1 MLPTLRFLLAAIAM
15 ACVIT
20 FALLSQIASYLPN
33 AGHARARAAALPP
46 PADTHQKIL
55 LISQAAARRHVE
67 LERLMRLTDTAP
79 VATATAVEI
88 VAPAASNVAKIA
100 DEPRIV
106 VAALTPAQ
114 LTVDATLEANFSL
127 ASTSAFHI
135 VDATIVTAVQEA
147 TLVQESALVEEPQ
160 PQMTDEAPLVTL
172 ALPAQETYAQPEPD
186 LTPGKPLP
194 KTVKM
199 PRKKPTAKAAPV
211 KTAAAVKKIT
221 PAPVKKLKVAAAV
234 KKPAA
239 KPARKPAAPKA
250 APADAAYTFP
260 FSF

>member
-1 MLPTLRFLLAAIAM
+1 MLPTLRFLLAATAM

-67 LERLMRLTDTAP
+67 LERLMRLTDTP
-79 VATATAVEI
+79 I
-88 VAPAASNVAKIA
+88 VAATQVEVVAQAEPIIA
-100 DEPRIV
+100 RESEEPRIV
-106 VAALTPAQ
+106 VAALTPAP
-114 LTVDATLEANFSL
+114 LAIDATLEANFSL

-147 TLVQESALVEEPQ
+147 TLVQESALVEELQ
-160 PQMTDEAPLVTL
+160 PQMTEEAPLVTL
-172 ALPAQETYAQPEPD
+172 ALPAQETYAQPERD

-199 PRKKPTAKAAPV
+199 PRKKPAAKIAPV
-211 KTAAAVKKIT
+211 TTVAAAKKIT
-221 PAPVKKLKVAAAV
+221 PAPAKKLKVAAAV

-239 KPARKPAAPKA
+239 KPARKPTAPKA
-250 APADAAYTFP
+250 APAEAAYTFP